1 MMEIAA
7 EIAGSCKWD
16 GTASSVGRRGNLCLW
31 GENGIMS
38 VYPKNHQSWVD
49 KILEYAAA
57 DL

>member
-1 MMEIAA
+1 M
-7 EIAGSCKWD
+7 
-16 GTASSVGRRGNLCLW
+16 GRLLRLGEEEELYLW

-38 VYPKNHQSWVD
+38 VCPKNHQSWVD